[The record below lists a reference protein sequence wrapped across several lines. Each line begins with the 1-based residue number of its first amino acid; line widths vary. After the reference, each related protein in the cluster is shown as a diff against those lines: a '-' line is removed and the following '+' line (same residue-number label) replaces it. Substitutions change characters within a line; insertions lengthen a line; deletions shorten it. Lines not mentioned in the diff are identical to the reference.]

1 MTNTDKLQGQVRVSI
16 LVEVSQARADTY
28 VHTHSMCDQC
38 PLSGWTICV
47 MQSGDPSF
55 RPRIHSSTGWEA
67 LNSCIILSSQEIQ
80 AQGSC
85 LPSFRAVSS
94 SSPSFSERP
103 FPKGFV
109 QSTLTPTCEIPSLF
123 VPSTFCAED
132 ALQQPSDWF
141 YKCYLEIQAEPLLS
155 QMLGNLVL
163 QVIPFFFF
171 NPNFRI
177 TLLGSTE
184 WGKKDE
190 WRQSSLPR
198 PQEKQAAFPGRH
210 QLHNKQIINILSLK

>member
-28 VHTHSMCDQC
+28 VHTHSMRDQC

-94 SSPSFSERP
+94 SSPSFPERP

-109 QSTLTPTCEIPSLF
+109 QSTLTPTCEIPSLLF
-123 VPSTFCAED
+123 
-132 ALQQPSDWF
+132 LQ
-141 YKCYLEIQAEPLLS
+141 LS
-155 QMLGNLVL
+155 VQKMLCSNHPIGFTNAIWKSKQSHCFL
-163 QVIPFFFF
+163 
-171 NPNFRI
+171 RC
-177 TLLGSTE
+177 LGTWYS
-184 WGKKDE
+184 K
-190 WRQSSLPR
+190 
-198 PQEKQAAFPGRH
+198 
-210 QLHNKQIINILSLK
+210 